1 MASKKNKKVKAVH
14 HSKRTSKPKHEP
26 INSSPEFMV
35 QISDPKLLRKDI
47 LESLKESIIFMQGYE
62 KFRAVQEEKV
72 TIFKELKSHISA
84 LNVLNNK
91 LKKYLPKGNLPLN
104 QHPKLEIL
112 PVEDETL
119 DEEEVIPALKSRRN
133 SDLDELENNLRDI
146 EKQLQ
151 KIE

>member
-1 MASKKNKKVKAVH
+1 MTSKKNRKVKVAH
-14 HSKRTSKPKHEP
+14 HSKRTSKLKQEP
-26 INSSPEFMV
+26 INSYPEFMV

-72 TIFKELKSHISA
+72 TIFKELKSHIAA

-91 LKKYLPKGNLPLN
+91 LKRYLPKGNLPLN
-104 QHPKLEIL
+104 QPSKLEI
-112 PVEDETL
+112 PQVEDELL
-119 DEEEVIPALKSRRN
+119 DEEEVIPAPKSRRN